1 MLRHDAMVRK
11 PTSRERERGYTLIE
25 LLVVLAILGL
35 LVAIAVPQ
43 LMKSLERAKVD
54 TARVQIEKLGS
65 ILDLY
70 RLEAGHYPSEQD
82 GLRALVEVP
91 AGVDRWNGPYLK
103 NREALNDPW
112 GNLYVYRLPGEHG
125 EYDLYSLG
133 VDGKVGGEGKDADVA
148 NW

>member
-1 MLRHDAMVRK
+1 MVRR

-54 TARVQIEKLGS
+54 TVHVQIEKLGS

-82 GLRALVEVP
+82 GLRALVEAP
-91 AGVDRWNGPYLK
+91 AGLDRWNGPYLK
-103 NREALNDPW
+103 NREALTDPW

-133 VDGKVGGEGKDADVA
+133 VDGKEGGEGKNADVA

>member
-1 MLRHDAMVRK
+1 MVRR
-11 PTSRERERGYTLIE
+11 PTSRERECGYTLIE

-54 TARVQIEKLGS
+54 TVHVQIEKLGS

-82 GLRALVEVP
+82 GLRALVEAP
-91 AGVDRWNGPYLK
+91 AGLDRWNGPYLK
-103 NREALNDPW
+103 NREALTDPW

-133 VDGKVGGEGKDADVA
+133 VDGKEGGEGKNADVA